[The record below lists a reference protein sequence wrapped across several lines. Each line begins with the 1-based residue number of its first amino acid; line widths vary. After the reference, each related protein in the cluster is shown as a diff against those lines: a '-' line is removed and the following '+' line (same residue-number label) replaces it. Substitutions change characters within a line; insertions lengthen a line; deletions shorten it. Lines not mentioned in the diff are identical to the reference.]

1 MTATTSTAAS
11 KLKTYGPL
19 QFPSRADL
27 TLWQFDR
34 ALRLGL
40 IPGPDAAGGRW
51 SADVLDDT
59 LTRID
64 TIRQAVGTMPDV
76 GAVRA
81 EEHLAERFHMTVHSG
96 TAAELARRG
105 YLPVVGDHKGHTLY
119 CGLTL
124 ERFTDRRKVA
134 RASTAGQLHTRD
146 AAARILEL
154 RASDFDHL
162 VRAGLLI
169 HAATARSGWNRR
181 DVVLLYRQAD
191 LNRVARSRRVD
202 WDAVR
207 AAPKGHRSPLAAL
220 PTRRAAARR
229 QPGRAPAGMPVRPAG
244 EA

>member
-1 MTATTSTAAS
+1 MTTSTPVS

-19 QFPSRADL
+19 QFPDRADL

-51 SADVLDDT
+51 TAVVLDDT

-64 TIRQAVGTMPDV
+64 AIRHAVGTMPDV

-81 EEHLAERFHMTVHSG
+81 EDHLAGRFHMTVHSG

-105 YLPVVGDHKGHTLY
+105 HLPVVGDHKGHTLY

-134 RASTAGQLHTRD
+134 RASTAGQLHMRY

-154 RASDFDHL
+154 RASDFEHL
-162 VRAGLLI
+162 VRAGLLT
-169 HAATARSGWNRR
+169 HADTARSGWNKR
-181 DVVLLYRQAD
+181 DIVLLYRQAD
-191 LNRVARSRRVD
+191 LNRVTRSRRID

-207 AAPKGHRSPLAAL
+207 ATPKGHRSPLAGL
-220 PTRRAAARR
+220 P
-229 QPGRAPAGMPVRPAG
+229 P
-244 EA
+244 